1 MHEESKVPIHL
12 FWQPTP
18 SNPCHRRPKDSLK
31 PAQKLKRHE
40 PHHSAQIP
48 HRTSQPNRINAS
60 GSQVSILLSSF
71 PVCGCQSASGCFQ
84 RSKWSF
90 ALLHSF
96 SDDLQQFHHFY
107 WASIYTNIDG
117 YLLLCWPFPQL
128 EGSSRARRVSK
139 IKARSITRWRSHI
152 VCGGKPFL
160 KIPYDASSENSV
172 IYTRRRFTYEWCL
185 L

>member
-1 MHEESKVPIHL
+1 MPIHL

-40 PHHSAQIP
+40 PHHGAQIP
-48 HRTSQPNRINAS
+48 HRTSQPNRIKAS

-90 ALLHSF
+90 ALLHSLMTSNNSTF
-96 SDDLQQFHHFY
+96 MEHLYMLTVMDISFTAGL
-107 WASIYTNIDG
+107 
-117 YLLLCWPFPQL
+117 FPQL
-128 EGSSRARRVSK
+128 EGSSRA
-139 IKARSITRWRSHI
+139 T
-152 VCGGKPFL
+152 GL
-160 KIPYDASSENSV
+160 EN
-172 IYTRRRFTYEWCL
+172 
-185 L
+185 